1 MQGHA
6 RAAPSGSD
14 LWAEAAAGV
23 HSFSDSDVGWDRD
36 GSATPPRRVSLD
48 ESLSLRCATAPL
60 RHCATAPLRHCATAR
75 HTLRL
80 PQQPCGER
88 GMPPHVPA
96 QRKPGGGKC
105 PRSAPQHPSPAAA
118 PLICFS
124 SRPRRYS
131 RPNATVTGIWLHV
144 DSYWVGLC

>member
-1 MQGHA
+1 MGSRRLGHT
-6 RAAPSGSD
+6 
-14 LWAEAAAGV
+14 AAA
-23 HSFSDSDVGWDRD
+23 
-36 GSATPPRRVSLD
+36 RVPGREL
-48 ESLSLRCATAPL
+48 EPEVRHCATAPL